1 MGPKISH
8 MNIFAMSSI
17 VHSACDDVV
26 MIMRHIRNPSLTP
39 AAKRYELMMARRTII
54 VHEAESAG
62 LLEEVNEE
70 EDDYLQMM
78 IRLRNAPPPPQPQ
91 PDSLQEEEEED
102 QKEEQVAIIEE
113 PIILQNPEMNFEAF
127 QTVLELFEVHESD
140 MDILYSLFRLTDKR
154 GVKIADITDVLV
166 AFCVVT
172 SKNARECIMTAL
184 RIHNI
189 AHAPAVP
196 ETINRIGLVHIL
208 MQLNS
213 ACFYFG
219 DRVMDEKFVWDLSDS
234 VISSGT
240 TYTTCHDTRLVIIAT
255 CHHTRLVIIATC
267 HHTPLAII
275 HL

>member
-17 VHSACDDVV
+17 VHSVCDDVV
-26 MIMRHIRNPSLTP
+26 MIMRHIRNPLLSP
-39 AAKRYELMMARRTII
+39 QAMRYELMIARRTII
-54 VHEAESAG
+54 VREAENAG
-62 LLEEVNEE
+62 LLTDINEE
-70 EDDYLQMM
+70 EEDYLQMM
-78 IRLRNAPPPPQPQ
+78 VRLRNAPPPPRPESPQ
-91 PDSLQEEEEED
+91 EAEELKEEEQE
-102 QKEEQVAIIEE
+102 VAIIEE
-113 PIILQNPEMNFEAF
+113 PIILQSPEMNFEAF

-154 GVKIADITDVLV
+154 GIKIADVTDVLM

-184 RIHNI
+184 RIYNI
-189 AHAPAVP
+189 AHAPTVP

-240 TYTTCHDTRLVIIAT
+240 CISHQ
-255 CHHTRLVIIATC
+255 
-267 HHTPLAII
+267 PFQ
-275 HL
+275 